1 MGPCVFCSSPPMML
15 IAWLEMF
22 PALGS
27 ADIGADL
34 TDGGTA
40 APEPALIEAKR
51 FCLSHDFLVFLVPA
65 QEQQLETTTTTNYTT
80 TNSIV
85 LIYDTH

>member
-1 MGPCVFCSSPPMML
+1 ML

-27 ADIGADL
+27 ADIGADQRV

-65 QEQQLETTTTTNYTT
+65 QEQQLETTTTTTTTTNYTT
-80 TNSIV
+80 TIQ
-85 LIYDTH
+85 